1 MPKFVAM
8 KRAVLLLA
16 CLYGMTASAQEPVQ
30 GYFISGIAD
39 TVACTISL
47 PRGRKG
53 TIDEGRLSEAVFTT
67 ADNKRHHYST
77 KNLRGFGF
85 THEGR
90 SYRYV
95 AKALPG
101 SGKVVF
107 VRVVVEG
114 PHMNCYQYF
123 KAPGGYRMTSPL
135 YPSNGPTIVR
145 ERFFILEDSD
155 HRLLSLDE
163 FSFADRGQKFKKFF
177 AGKPEQES
185 LYESLVKEFVDVP
198 YFALVLNSK

>member
-1 MPKFVAM
+1 MFKFVAM

-30 GYFISGIAD
+30 GYFIAGIAD

-47 PRGRKG
+47 PWGRKG
-53 TIDEGRLSEAVFTT
+53 TIDEGRLSEARFIT
-67 ADNKRHHYST
+67 ADNKNVRYNT
-77 KNLRGFGF
+77 KNLKGFGF
-85 THEGR
+85 RHEGR

-114 PHMNCYQYF
+114 PYMNCYQYQ
-123 KAPGGYRMTSPL
+123 KAHGGNRMSGAGVPYL
-135 YPSNGPTIVR
+135 GPSIVR
-145 ERFFILEDSD
+145 ERFFILEGSD
-155 HRLLSLDE
+155 HRLLLLDE

-185 LYESLVKEFVDVP
+185 LYEALVKEFVDVA
-198 YFALVLNSK
+198 YFASVLNSK